1 MRAVAVLLAATQICW
16 LGSAASA
23 ETQVNA
29 EDCSS
34 AVSGTVIGSHIEI
47 HCLSKEDIEQ
57 VVDELV
63 RQGVVKRAEDAG
75 IETSVVAS
83 LAARLKPTQKLDFAQ
98 AVVEVSHA
106 VDIAIS
112 VANEGSSGSSD
123 QLVDEV
129 LKRIADKTK
138 ANDPSG
144 ATREAED
151 GFARWEKQEAERRAN
166 ATAAGVTLLEAAL
179 KTDLLRFDAAAA
191 AGRVEKVSS
200 LQHGDNPKALF
211 DAVRARQHQF
221 DAEGSDKGINFPL
234 QVAIAIARREA
245 ALAQDADQR
254 GVALNDLGVSL
265 AELGERESG
274 TEKLGEAVASDRAA
288 LEERKRDGF
297 RSTGPSR
304 RTISATRSW
313 DSASGR
319 AERRGSRRQ
328 FTPIAPRWRSA
339 RANGFRWTGRRHREA
354 SEMRSASLASGRAGR
369 RGWRRRS
376 RRTTLRSES

>member
-1 MRAVAVLLAATQICW
+1 MRAVAVLLAATQIYW
-16 LGSAASA
+16 LASAASA

-47 HCLSKEDIEQ
+47 HCLSKEDIER

-75 IETSVVAS
+75 IETSVIVS
-83 LAARLKPTQKLDFAQ
+83 LAARLKPARKLDFAQ

-106 VDIAIS
+106 VDIAIG

-123 QLVDEV
+123 QFVDEV

-151 GFARWEKQEAERRAN
+151 GFARWEKQEAGRRAN

-191 AGRVEKVSS
+191 AGRVEKVAS
-200 LQHGDNPKALF
+200 LQHEDNPKALF

-221 DAEGSDKGINFPL
+221 DAEGNDKGINFSL

-265 AELGERESG
+265 AELGERQSG
-274 TEKLGEAVASDRAA
+274 REKLAEAVASDRAA
-288 LEERKRDGF
+288 LEERKRERVPLDWAESQNNLG
-297 RSTGPSR
+297 
-304 RTISATRSW
+304 SALW

-319 AERRGSRRQ
+319 AERRGSRRR
-328 FTPIAPRWRSA
+328 FTPIALRWRSA
-339 RANGFRWTGRRHREA
+339 RANGFRSIGRRHREA

-376 RRTTLRSES
+376 PRTAPRSKS

>member
-47 HCLSKEDIEQ
+47 HCLSKEDIER

>member
-34 AVSGTVIGSHIEI
+34 AVSGAVIGSHIEI
-47 HCLSKEDIEQ
+47 HCLSKEDIER

-319 AERRGSRRQ
+319 AERRG
-328 FTPIAPRWRSA
+328 
-339 RANGFRWTGRRHREA
+339 
-354 SEMRSASLASGRAGR
+354 
-369 RGWRRRS
+369 
-376 RRTTLRSES
+376 